1 MSDTIRQHIV
11 VKGHVQ
17 GVGFR
22 YFTQRR
28 AQVLGLV
35 GYVRN
40 LSGGAVEIE
49 AEGPAEQVAELVA
62 RVKAG
67 PPGSRVR
74 EVSVSSR
81 PVLGNESEFEIRFSM
96 F

>member
-1 MSDTIRQHIV
+1 MSDTVRQHV
-11 VKGHVQ
+11 LVKGLVQ

-28 AQVLGLV
+28 AQILGLV

-62 RVKAG
+62 KIKAG
-67 PPGSRVR
+67 PSGSRVR
-74 EVSVSSR
+74 EVSTSSR
-81 PVLGNESEFEIRFSM
+81 PTLGSEPDFEIRFSI